1 MPPGQRHLAFKCGA
15 PLKEMPGL
23 QLLQSAAF
31 ASLVRGVFY
40 FYTNKGWGRGRTHS
54 AITHGRRCTIAPR
67 RWFSLSRPSGSASVT
82 FAAARDAEKALA
94 RMLSGLKRPYHSNSR
109 SATGRPFQTSHPE
122 NEHWR
127 PDGIVRTL
135 SFRG

>member
-1 MPPGQRHLAFKCGA
+1 MPPGERPLAFKCGA

-82 FAAARDAEKALA
+82 FAAARDAEKALS
-94 RMLSGLKRPYHSNSR
+94 RMLSGLKRADHSNFR
-109 SATGRPFQTSHPE
+109 SATGRPFQTSHLE
-122 NEHWR
+122 QRDWH
-127 PDGIVRTL
+127 
-135 SFRG
+135 

>member
-40 FYTNKGWGRGRTHS
+40 FYTNKGSGRGRTHS

-67 RWFSLSRPSGSASVT
+67 RWFALSRPRGSASVT
-82 FAAARDAEKALA
+82 IAAAKHAKEDLA
-94 RMLSGLKRPYHSNSR
+94 RMLCGQMQPSHS
-109 SATGRPFQTSHPE
+109 
-122 NEHWR
+122 
-127 PDGIVRTL
+127 I
-135 SFRG
+135 